1 MSDID
6 SRRQR
11 AMRRAD
17 AKLSFL
23 IHLACFVVFVA
34 GQAAM
39 ELLFWPERLSIQWTL
54 IGWGTGV
61 LIHGLAAYVPFGS
74 VRERI
79 LRAELRREG
88 A

>member
-11 AMRRAD
+11 ATRRAD

-23 IHLACFVVFVA
+23 IHLACFVVFIA
-34 GQAAM
+34 GQAAL
-39 ELLFWPERLSIQWTL
+39 ELLLWPGHTSIQWTVM
-54 IGWGTGV
+54 GWGTGV
-61 LIHGLAAYVPFGS
+61 LIHGLAAYIPFGS
-74 VRERI
+74 LRERM